1 MSYTLLFRVC
11 SMLHIACMA
20 PMSDGVT
27 YPDFSSCVLSG
38 TKVANELII
47 TLTPEEINKDLKG
60 MNDAV
65 NNFRDSIIKR
75 SGFEE
80 NMFLNLYQTKM
91 YNL

>member
-1 MSYTLLFRVC
+1 MSYTLLFRIC

-47 TLTPEEINKDLKG
+47 TLTPEEINKDQ
-60 MNDAV
+60 
-65 NNFRDSIIKR
+65 
-75 SGFEE
+75 
-80 NMFLNLYQTKM
+80 LYVQFACVK
-91 YNL
+91 NPEPNI